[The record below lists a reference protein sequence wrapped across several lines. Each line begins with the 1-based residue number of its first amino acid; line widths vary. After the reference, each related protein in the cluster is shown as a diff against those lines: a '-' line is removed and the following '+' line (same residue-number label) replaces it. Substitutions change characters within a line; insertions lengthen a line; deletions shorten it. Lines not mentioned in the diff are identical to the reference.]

1 MHGLAIDDA
10 AWSSRW
16 RDHALL
22 DKTILSLGLTGCA
35 LLLPPW
41 PGSMLVALVALT
53 ATVGP
58 AGTPWRLL
66 ARAAGAPLV
75 FIAIGSLSVAVTV
88 TAPPEV
94 SLAVTSESL
103 HRAADAGGHAVAGSL
118 SVLLLALTTPMVD
131 LLSGLRALR
140 VPAACVE
147 VAALTYRMLFI
158 LLDCVHAVRES
169 QSARLGYSSPRR
181 SMASAAA
188 LTAAVLTRSWERAR
202 RLEEGLAGRGYTTE
216 LRTLQVDR
224 PSSPAFRTTTITV
237 LATVV
242 AVSLG
247 VGMVPS

>member
-22 DKTILSLGLTGCA
+22 DKTMLSLGLTGCA

-66 ARAAGAPLV
+66 ARSAGAPLL
-75 FIAIGSLSVAVTV
+75 FIALGSLSVAVTV
-88 TAPPEV
+88 TAPPDM
-94 SLAVTSESL
+94 SLAVTSVSL

-131 LLSGLRALR
+131 LLAGLRSLR

-147 VAALTYRMLFI
+147 VASLTYRMLFI

-188 LTAAVLTRSWERAR
+188 LTAAVLTRSWEHAR
-202 RLEEGLAGRGYTTE
+202 RLEEGMAGRGYTTE

-224 PSSPAFRTTTITV
+224 PGSAAFRGTTITV
-237 LATVV
+237 LAAVV

-247 VGMVPS
+247 VGMVP

>member
-16 RDHALL
+16 RDRSLP
-22 DKTILSLGLTGCA
+22 DKTILSLGLTGTA

-41 PGSMLVALVALT
+41 PGSVLVALVALT

-58 AGTPWRLL
+58 AGTPWRLV
-66 ARAAGAPLV
+66 ARAMGAPLL

-88 TAPPEV
+88 TAPPDV
-94 SLAVTSESL
+94 ALAVTAASL
-103 HRAADAGGHAVAGSL
+103 DRAAGVGAHAVAGSL

-131 LLSGLRALR
+131 LLSGLRALK

-169 QSARLGYSSPRR
+169 QAARLGYSSPRR
-181 SMASAAA
+181 SMTSAAA
-188 LTAAVLTRSWERAR
+188 LTAAVLTRSWEHAR

-216 LRTLQVDR
+216 LRTLQDDR
-224 PSSPAFRTTTITV
+224 PGSPAFRAATLSV
-237 LATVV
+237 LAAVV

-247 VGMVPS
+247 VGMVSS

>member
-1 MHGLAIDDA
+1 MRGIAIDDA

-22 DKTILSLGLTGCA
+22 DKTVLSLGLTGTA
-35 LLLPPW
+35 LVLPPW
-41 PGSMLVALVALT
+41 PGSVLVALVALT

-66 ARAAGAPLV
+66 ARAMGAPLL
-75 FIAIGSLSVAVTV
+75 FIAMGSLSVAVTV

-94 SLAVTSESL
+94 SLAVTAESL
-103 HRAADAGGHAVAGSL
+103 HRAAGVGAHAVAGSL

-131 LLSGLRALR
+131 LLAGLRALR

-147 VAALTYRMLFI
+147 VAALTYRMLFT
-158 LLDCVHAVRES
+158 LLDCLHAVRES

-181 SMASAAA
+181 SMTSAAA
-188 LTAAVLTRSWERAR
+188 LTAAVLTRSWERAS

-216 LRTLQVDR
+216 LRTLQVER
-224 PSSPAFRTTTITV
+224 PGSPMFRAATLLA

-247 VGMVPS
+247 VGMVVP